1 MREAGCF
8 GKAKL
13 QAPAAAFHNKG
24 GTLQLPTEREK
35 IEAELQM
42 SEHERFA
49 PDLRRIMGDVDD
61 LEADLAALQDKV
73 GLAQFGR
80 SKPLTE
86 WLTVLDVSKELVER
100 VRLCLD
106 AVEAIREGLDPPKR
120 AKPLLAE
127 RDSAEQSALAQ
138 LDAIVKAQRIK

>member
-1 MREAGCF
+1 M
-8 GKAKL
+8 
-13 QAPAAAFHNKG
+13 
-24 GTLQLPTEREK
+24 PTEREK

-61 LEADLAALQDKV
+61 LEVDLAALQDKV

-100 VRLCLD
+100 VRLCLE
-106 AVEAIREGLDPPKR
+106 AVREGLDPPKR
-120 AKPLLAE
+120 AKALLAE
-127 RDSAEQSALAQ
+127 RDSAEQSAFAQ
-138 LDAIVKAQRIK
+138 LDAIVKAHSTK

>member
-1 MREAGCF
+1 M
-8 GKAKL
+8 
-13 QAPAAAFHNKG
+13 PI
-24 GTLQLPTEREK
+24 EREK
-35 IEAELQM
+35 IEAELQL

-61 LEADLAALQDKV
+61 LEVDLAALQDKV

-86 WLTVLDVSKELVER
+86 WLTVLGVSKELIER
-100 VRLCLD
+100 VRLCL
-106 AVEAIREGLDPPKR
+106 EAIREGLDPPKR
-120 AKPLLAE
+120 AKALLAE

-138 LDAIVKAQRIK
+138 LDAIVKAHSTK

>member
-1 MREAGCF
+1 M
-8 GKAKL
+8 
-13 QAPAAAFHNKG
+13 
-24 GTLQLPTEREK
+24 PTEREK
-35 IEAELQM
+35 IETELQM
-42 SEHERFA
+42 SEPERFA

-61 LEADLAALQDKV
+61 LEVDLAALQDKV
-73 GLAQFGR
+73 GLAQFDR

-86 WLTVLDVSKELVER
+86 WLTILGVSKELIER

-120 AKPLLAE
+120 AKALLAE

-138 LDAIVKAQRIK
+138 LDAIVKAHSTK

>member
-1 MREAGCF
+1 MSI
-8 GKAKL
+8 
-13 QAPAAAFHNKG
+13 
-24 GTLQLPTEREK
+24 ERQK

-86 WLTVLDVSKELVER
+86 WLTVLGVSKELIER
-100 VRLCLD
+100 VRLCH
-106 AVEAIREGLDPPKR
+106 EAIREGLDPPKR
-120 AKPLLAE
+120 AKALLAE

-138 LDAIVKAQRIK
+138 LDAIVKAHSTK

>member
-1 MREAGCF
+1 M
-8 GKAKL
+8 
-13 QAPAAAFHNKG
+13 
-24 GTLQLPTEREK
+24 PTEREK

-61 LEADLAALQDKV
+61 LEVDLAALQDKV

-86 WLTVLDVSKELVER
+86 WLTVLGVSKELIER
-100 VRLCLD
+100 GRLSL
-106 AVEAIREGLDPPKR
+106 EAIREGLDPPKR
-120 AKPLLAE
+120 AEALLAE
-127 RDSAEQSALAQ
+127 RDSAEKSALAQ
-138 LDAIVKAQRIK
+138 LDAIVKAHSTK

>member
-1 MREAGCF
+1 M
-8 GKAKL
+8 
-13 QAPAAAFHNKG
+13 
-24 GTLQLPTEREK
+24 PTEREK

-61 LEADLAALQDKV
+61 LEVDLAALQDKV

-86 WLTVLDVSKELVER
+86 WLTVLGVSKKLIER
-100 VRLCLD
+100 VRLSL
-106 AVEAIREGLDPPKR
+106 EAIREGLDPPKR
-120 AKPLLAE
+120 AKALLAE

-138 LDAIVKAQRIK
+138 LDAIVKAHSTK

>member
-1 MREAGCF
+1 M
-8 GKAKL
+8 
-13 QAPAAAFHNKG
+13 
-24 GTLQLPTEREK
+24 PTEREK

-49 PDLRRIMGDVDD
+49 PDLRRILGDVDD
-61 LEADLAALQDKV
+61 LEVDLAALQDKV

-86 WLTVLDVSKELVER
+86 WLTVLGVSKELIER
-100 VRLCLD
+100 VRLCL
-106 AVEAIREGLDPPKR
+106 EAIREGLDPPKR
-120 AKPLLAE
+120 AKALLAE

-138 LDAIVKAQRIK
+138 LDAIVKAHSTK

>member
-1 MREAGCF
+1 M
-8 GKAKL
+8 
-13 QAPAAAFHNKG
+13 
-24 GTLQLPTEREK
+24 PTEREK

-49 PDLRRIMGDVDD
+49 PDLCRTMGDVDD
-61 LEADLAALQDKV
+61 LEVDVAALQDKV

-86 WLTVLDVSKELVER
+86 WLTVLGVSKELIER
-100 VRLCLD
+100 VRLCL
-106 AVEAIREGLDPPKR
+106 EAIREGLDPPKR
-120 AKPLLAE
+120 AKALLAE

-138 LDAIVKAQRIK
+138 LAAIVKAHSTK

>member
-1 MREAGCF
+1 M
-8 GKAKL
+8 
-13 QAPAAAFHNKG
+13 
-24 GTLQLPTEREK
+24 PTEREK

-61 LEADLAALQDKV
+61 LEVDLAALQDKV

-86 WLTVLDVSKELVER
+86 WLTVLGVSKELIER
-100 VRLCLD
+100 VRLCL
-106 AVEAIREGLDPPKR
+106 EAIREGLDPPKR
-120 AKPLLAE
+120 AKALLAE

-138 LDAIVKAQRIK
+138 LDAIVKAHSTK

>member
-1 MREAGCF
+1 M
-8 GKAKL
+8 
-13 QAPAAAFHNKG
+13 
-24 GTLQLPTEREK
+24 PTEREK

-61 LEADLAALQDKV
+61 LEVDLAALQDKV

-86 WLTVLDVSKELVER
+86 WLTVLGVSKELIER
-100 VRLCLD
+100 VRLCL
-106 AVEAIREGLDPPKR
+106 EAIKEGLDPPKR
-120 AKPLLAE
+120 AEALLAE

-138 LDAIVKAQRIK
+138 LDAIVKAHSTK

>member
-1 MREAGCF
+1 M
-8 GKAKL
+8 
-13 QAPAAAFHNKG
+13 
-24 GTLQLPTEREK
+24 PTERGE

-42 SEHERFA
+42 SEHDRFA
-49 PDLRRIMGDVDD
+49 PDLRWVLGDVDD
-61 LEADLAALQDKV
+61 LEVDLAALQDKV

-86 WLTVLDVSKELVER
+86 WLTVLGVSKELIER

-106 AVEAIREGLDPPKR
+106 AVGEIREGLDPPKC
-120 AKPLLAE
+120 AKALLAE

-138 LDAIVKAQRIK
+138 LDEIVKAHSTK

>member
-1 MREAGCF
+1 M
-8 GKAKL
+8 
-13 QAPAAAFHNKG
+13 
-24 GTLQLPTEREK
+24 PTEREK

-42 SEHERFA
+42 SGHEGFA

-61 LEADLAALQDKV
+61 LEFDLAALQDKV

-86 WLTVLDVSKELVER
+86 WLTVLGVSKELIER
-100 VRLCLD
+100 VRLCL
-106 AVEAIREGLDPPKR
+106 EAIREGLDPPKR
-120 AKPLLAE
+120 AKALLAE

-138 LDAIVKAQRIK
+138 LDAIVKAHSTK

>member
-1 MREAGCF
+1 M
-8 GKAKL
+8 
-13 QAPAAAFHNKG
+13 PI
-24 GTLQLPTEREK
+24 EREK

-61 LEADLAALQDKV
+61 LEVDLAALQDKV

-100 VRLCLD
+100 VRLCLE
-106 AVEAIREGLDPPKR
+106 AVREGLDPPKR
-120 AKPLLAE
+120 AKALLAE

-138 LDAIVKAQRIK
+138 LDAIVKAQSTK

>member
-1 MREAGCF
+1 M
-8 GKAKL
+8 
-13 QAPAAAFHNKG
+13 
-24 GTLQLPTEREK
+24 PTERET

-61 LEADLAALQDKV
+61 LEVDLAALQDKV

-86 WLTVLDVSKELVER
+86 WLTVLGVSKELIER
-100 VRLCLD
+100 VRLCL
-106 AVEAIREGLDPPKR
+106 EAIREGLDPPKR
-120 AKPLLAE
+120 AKALLAE

-138 LDAIVKAQRIK
+138 LDAIVKAHSTK